1 MALVKMKDLLRRA
14 EEKNIGCG
22 AFSVGNMEMVRGAIR
37 AAEELDTPIILQI
50 AEVRLKNSPLH
61 LMGPMMVQA
70 AKEAKVD
77 VAVHLDHGLTFET
90 VDKALELGFTSVMLD
105 ASTLPFEENIA
116 RVKAVVEKARKYGA
130 TVEAELGCSFSSA
143 FLRFSMASAPSPRME
158 SSTLFS
164 KASSGFSDRSIPIT
178 PNTPPPVRSAR

>member
-37 AAEELDTPIILQI
+37 AAEELDTPVILQI

-77 VAVHLDHGLTFET
+77 VAVHLDHGLTLRRLT
-90 VDKALELGFTSVMLD
+90 RLWSLALHRLCWML
-105 ASTLPFEENIA
+105 
-116 RVKAVVEKARKYGA
+116 
-130 TVEAELGCSFSSA
+130 
-143 FLRFSMASAPSPRME
+143 LRFLLRKTSPE
-158 SSTLFS
+158 
-164 KASSGFSDRSIPIT
+164 
-178 PNTPPPVRSAR
+178 